1 MNNPAYYYLHHQ
13 NVIDDLP
20 FWKRLLKEMGSPVLE
35 LGCGTGR
42 VLLPLIQ
49 AGHEVVGLDISYQ
62 ALSYLRS
69 QVSKTLEN
77 ELKIFQ
83 ADIECFRLGRQFS
96 LVFMACNTLSTF
108 QRSMRQKVYARIRDH
123 LSGDGIFAAS
133 IPNPWYLAS
142 LIEEGE
148 SEVETSF
155 AHPVTANPI
164 QVSSGWRRI
173 DQSIVIHWHY
183 DHLLPDGQVE
193 RETIEITHS
202 LTSMDEYQAELRSAD
217 LHLIKVFGDFDRS
230 DYGEDSPYLILIAG
244 KRPGF

>member
-1 MNNPAYYYLHHQ
+1 MNNPVYYHLHHQ
-13 NVIDDLP
+13 NEIDDLP
-20 FWKRLLKEMGSPVLE
+20 FWKKISNEMGSPILE

-62 ALSYLRS
+62 ALSFLRS
-69 QVSKTLEN
+69 QVSKPQEK

-83 ADIECFRLGRQFS
+83 ADIECFRIARKFS

-108 QRSMRQKVYARIRDH
+108 QRPMRQVVFAQIHDH
-123 LSGDGIFAAS
+123 LLGDGIFAAS

-148 SEVETSF
+148 AEVETSF
-155 AHPVTANPI
+155 THPVTANPI
-164 QVSSGWRRI
+164 QVSSAWRRI

-193 RETIEITHS
+193 RETIEITHR
-202 LTSMDEYQAELRSAD
+202 LTSMEAYQAEMRSAD
-217 LHLIKVFGDFDRS
+217 LHPIKVFGDFDRS
-230 DYGEDSPYLILIAG
+230 EYNENSPYLILIAG
-244 KRPGF
+244 KRSGI